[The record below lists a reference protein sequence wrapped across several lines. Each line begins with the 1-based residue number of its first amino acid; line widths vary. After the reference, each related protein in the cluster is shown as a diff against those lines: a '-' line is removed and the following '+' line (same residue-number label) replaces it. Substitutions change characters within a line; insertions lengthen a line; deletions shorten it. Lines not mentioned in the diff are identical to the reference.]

1 MRTAAPQ
8 KRKSPQ
14 GVPGETVECDVCG
27 TMYNSPRKLTHSRL
41 VAEIARGARGPAV
54 SRKALRARTGPADV
68 PTTVLTTCECGRR
81 CKACLPCIVQQM
93 RETRKSTSVCM
104 RCPQTFGPETVR
116 ALLGSMQHVHASGV
130 SSDALGLS
138 SAAPGVI
145 GGLATGLSLAD
156 VNLVEQVTAQAGIR
170 EANMHAK
177 CACHGALVLRDGN
190 RYVLPE
196 MIKDKRNRAKA
207 AAKKATETASKKE
220 AGGDEVEVHERLCC
234 KCLQPCRT
242 SDCDCAVATYRENP
256 YFRQPGMRRL
266 FRNHEIT
273 PDMATHFIRTLWDM
287 AAGPVECVCGTW
299 LLRTVDCH
307 ETKCACGFSVCF
319 ACGYAGYDPGG
330 TQPLDGHFD
339 DPGVNGVEPCA
350 MFPTEYRVW
359 SGGVDMHLPC
369 PCRPSDGEFLRPHL
383 GQTCHGH
390 SNDCKHPEHRKW
402 ISLYDANRRT
412 VQAQRF
418 VQFLKGTPAHAAAS
432 RELAVQPWYAAYG
445 KPPFDPLPTQVD
457 DSALHT
463 GLIHRTNEGPV
474 HSLSDGSAHLPV
486 DSLFDG
492 PVDAPVHH
500 GSGEGT
506 AGRSVAV

>member
-1 MRTAAPQ
+1 
-8 KRKSPQ
+8 
-14 GVPGETVECDVCG
+14 
-27 TMYNSPRKLTHSRL
+27 
-41 VAEIARGARGPAV
+41 
-54 SRKALRARTGPADV
+54 
-68 PTTVLTTCECGRR
+68 
-81 CKACLPCIVQQM
+81 
-93 RETRKSTSVCM
+93 
-104 RCPQTFGPETVR
+104 
-116 ALLGSMQHVHASGV
+116 MQHVHASGV

-138 SAAPGVI
+138 SDALGPSSAAPGVI
-145 GGLATGLSLAD
+145 GSHVSGLSLAD

-207 AAKKATETASKKE
+207 AAKKAKETASIQE
-220 AGGDEVEVHERLCC
+220 PGGDEVGVHERLCC

-242 SDCDCAVATYRENP
+242 SECDCAVATYRENP

-330 TQPLDGHFD
+330 TRPLDGHFD
-339 DPGVNGVEPCA
+339 DPVVAGTEPCA

-369 PCRPSDGEFLRPHL
+369 PCRPSDGEFLRSHR
-383 GQTCHGH
+383 GQACHGH
-390 SNDCKHPEHRKW
+390 GNDCKHPEHRKW
-402 ISLYDANRRT
+402 ISLYDANRRA

-432 RELAVQPWYAAYG
+432 RELAAQPWYAAYG
-445 KPPFDPLPTQVD
+445 KPPFDPLPAQVAD
-457 DSALHT
+457 AALPT
-463 GLIHRTNEGPV
+463 GLANTEGPV
-474 HSLSDGSAHLPV
+474 DPARSLC
-486 DSLFDG
+486 DG
-492 PVDAPVHH
+492 PDAGRSNGPDAGRSNGPDAGRSNGPDAGRSNGPVYLPPV
-500 GSGEGT
+500 EGT